1 MSLKDKNIVIGI
13 SGGIAAY
20 KIPLLVR
27 LLVKA
32 GAQIQIVMTEAA
44 HQFVTPL
51 TLSTLSGTPVLT
63 DFISNKK
70 EGTWNNHVDLA
81 LNADLILMA
90 PATANTLSK
99 MASGQADNLLLA
111 VYMSAKCP
119 VMIAPAMDL
128 DMYAHRTTQENLER
142 LKSFGHIII
151 PATKGELASGLVGF
165 GRMEEPDQIF
175 NIIVDFFEKK
185 KSLNNKKV
193 LVTAGPTYEPIDPV
207 RFIGNHSS
215 GKMGIALA
223 EEAVE
228 RGADVVLILGPSP
241 LQPVHPKIKTV
252 RIKTAE
258 EMYNAVHRYFQEMDI
273 TIMAAAV
280 ADFTPEKKTKH
291 KIKKTSETLSL
302 KLKKTKD
309 VLASIGSIKKE
320 KQLLVGF
327 AMETENEKENARKK
341 LLKKNLDFIVLNSLN
356 KEKAG
361 FKHDTNQ
368 VSILTKE
375 GEVID
380 YALKTKKMVAKDVFD
395 LIITKYLNA

>member
-70 EGTWNNHVDLA
+70 EGTWNNHVALA

-320 KQLLVGF
+320 KQVLVGF

-356 KEKAG
+356 KEKTG

>member
-185 KSLNNKKV
+185 KSLNNKKI

-356 KEKAG
+356 KEKTG